1 MNDAKHVQA
10 QGFPPH
16 PTANCPGF
24 RDGFLEIV
32 SGILTHF
39 NVSTEIAV
47 IFLNQ
52 VSKVTQSV
60 LHFLQLHFDG
70 SGLRVAQEKDHL
82 HRTRPDRNRSRVR
95 DFIVNNPLR
104 VVR

>member
-52 VSKVTQSV
+52 VSKVTHRFCISCSSTSTGADCV
-60 LHFLQLHFDG
+60 LLKRKTICI
-70 SGLRVAQEKDHL
+70 GLDPTGIGL
-82 HRTRPDRNRSRVR
+82 G
-95 DFIVNNPLR
+95 
-104 VVR
+104 